1 MKYKKKIFKKHFI
14 FDLDGVLFNS
24 IDNMKY
30 SWNKVNKKNKLYI
43 SFSKYKKYIGFPF
56 NSILNKLEIKENQKK
71 IQNEYF
77 LFSKKN
83 INSIKLYPKV
93 ETVLKKL
100 KKSGKKLS
108 IVTSKKRSNVLILLK
123 KLKITFDF
131 VKTENKSLRGKPFP
145 DLINYCIKKSNIEKK
160 YCLYVGDMPVD
171 LLSAKNANIDFLHA
185 KYGFDSKLK
194 SNKSIYKFSQLL
206 KIYE

>member
-24 IDNMKY
+24 IGNMKY
-30 SWNKVNKKNKLYI
+30 SWNKVNEENKLHI

-71 IQNEYF
+71 IQKEYF

-100 KKSGKKLS
+100 KKNGKKLS

-145 DLINYCIKKSNIEKK
+145 DLINYCIKKSNIKKK

-194 SNKSIYKFSQLL
+194 SNKSIYEFSQLL